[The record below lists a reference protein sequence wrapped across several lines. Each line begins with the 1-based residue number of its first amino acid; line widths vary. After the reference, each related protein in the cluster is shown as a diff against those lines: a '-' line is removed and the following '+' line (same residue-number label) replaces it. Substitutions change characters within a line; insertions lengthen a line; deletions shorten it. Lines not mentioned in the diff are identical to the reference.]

1 MTMKRKTYTELMTIP
16 DFEGRLN
23 YLRCYGSVGKE
34 TFGYDRYLNQMLY
47 KFPEWREVRRQVIIR
62 DNSCDLAHPDH
73 EIFPYGKKVIVMIHH
88 IIPITKEDILERS
101 DLVLNPDNLITVS
114 NRTHE
119 IIHYG
124 YAEDRRAT
132 VVERTPFDT
141 CPWRK

>member
-1 MTMKRKTYTELMTIP
+1 MTMKKTYTELIQIP
-16 DFEGRLN
+16 DFEGRVN
-23 YLRCYGSVGKE
+23 YLKTYGSVAKE

-47 KFPEWREVRRQVIIR
+47 RLPEWKRVRRQVIIR

-73 EIFPYGKKVIVMIHH
+73 EIFPYGKKVIVMVHH
-88 IIPITKEDILERS
+88 IVPITKEDILERS

-124 YAEDRRAT
+124 YAEDRRPIVT
-132 VVERTPFDT
+132 ERKPFDT